1 MNPSLEKKLLCVSLE
16 GLKADP
22 AAGLWGLGDSSLVLS
37 IHTSRPCVS
46 PLALKG
52 LFTLTFFDWDT
63 LQPKA
68 NTQQD
73 CPGHRASTTNQSNS
87 LQAKSQRE
95 ACGPGCLQ
103 AASWEVDRTG
113 RRAQEAIG
121 KLCSDTALPS
131 PNQKDKKQTAAG
143 GCPACAWQGEDISH
157 LPLLSVQPTKQIPF
171 RNGDNRSVIFPEPQ
185 SHRGAKT

>member
-1 MNPSLEKKLLCVSLE
+1 ME
-16 GLKADP
+16 GLKAGS

-37 IHTSRPCVS
+37 IHTSRSCVS

-52 LFTLTFFDWDT
+52 CLSLHFFDWDT

-73 CPGHRASTTNQSNS
+73 CPGHRASITNQSNS

-95 ACGPGCLQ
+95 DCGTQMSPGKELGSRQ
-103 AASWEVDRTG
+103 DWKESPGGSG
-113 RRAQEAIG
+113 RKALLRP
-121 KLCSDTALPS
+121 CSDAALPS

-143 GCPACAWQGEDISH
+143 GVSSMCLTRNGHKPSSSSIGSIRQIA
-157 LPLLSVQPTKQIPF
+157 QIPF
-171 RNGDNRSVIFPEPQ
+171 TDRDTGSVIFPEPQ
-185 SHRGAKT
+185 SHRGAKS